1 MSAWCLWVWGGAAV
15 WTCRVHGA
23 VRNTDVLTYLTG
35 KATEE
40 EIVSYVNLRP
50 HRLNAQASKW
60 VRKSAWCGQF
70 AVSVTSNAPS
80 ATFLFSS
87 LAYLARGRTHAPT
100 HDVQE
105 YYDCSTYYVQAQRW
119 RILEKIRRG
128 MDKDWRQITGDD
140 NQGRFELVPEIEPE
154 GEGDGEG
161 KVIEDEV
168 VEEEADEAE
177 LIEAVETE
185 PDPAALVAEV
195 VQVEVQLEGG
205 GRGGSSEAKGSLQ
218 RKQARR
224 LASNP
229 TPTPNPNLTS
239 SSLTLTLTLTLSR
252 RGGRPLRLGRSGREA
267 RRAKSSITPSRSR
280 RSRRWRRSNRS
291 RMPTAWRR
299 SRAWW

>member
-1 MSAWCLWVWGGAAV
+1 M
-15 WTCRVHGA
+15 HGA

-195 VQVEVQLEGG
+195 VQVEAQLEGG
-205 GRGGSSEAKGSLQ
+205 GRGSSSEAKGSLQ
-218 RKQARR
+218 RKQAQR

-239 SSLTLTLTLTLSR
+239 NSLTLTLTLTLSR

-267 RRAKSSITPSRSR
+267 HRAKSSITPSRSR